1 MLVLVNAITS
11 LKTEMKLETSH
22 ICMIDISLLVLYIY
36 TIIYMYIYIYIILY
50 MFKSSHK
57 NHSIYLEQH

>member
-36 TIIYMYIYIYIILY
+36 TYIYMYIYIYIILY